1 MEMGGIG
8 MRMWNGER
16 GGMGIRT
23 WNGDRVGMG
32 MRIWSGRQ
40 GRYGNE
46 VWSGARYHG
55 NLDMRGVWWEYVVW
69 GQGLYR
75 NE

>member
-1 MEMGGIG
+1 MEWRQGWY
-8 MRMWNGER
+8 RNEDVEWR
-16 GGMGIRT
+16 Q
-23 WNGDRVGMG
+23 VGMG
-32 MRIWSGRQ
+32 MRIWSERQ